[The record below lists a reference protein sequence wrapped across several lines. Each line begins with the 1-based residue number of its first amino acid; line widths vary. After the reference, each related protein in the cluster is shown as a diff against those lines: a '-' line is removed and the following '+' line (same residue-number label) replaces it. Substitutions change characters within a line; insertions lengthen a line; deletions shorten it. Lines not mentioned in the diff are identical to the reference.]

1 MADTDDARRLAEI
14 RARADAASP
23 GPWQIE
29 GVRVT
34 ATRAS
39 GTMTADLVASN
50 AAFVAFARDDIPY
63 LLDLVAARD
72 KELTELR
79 GLLAD
84 LCEDSR
90 AAAAALRY
98 WQSLEKVAYQHELP
112 YPTWRDTADAMLT
125 FARAALGGET
135 R

>member
-72 KELTELR
+72 KELAELR

-90 AAAAALRY
+90 AAAAAVRY
-98 WQSLEKVAYQHELP
+98 RRALEAVVKLHPEPAASWAV
-112 YPTWRDTADAMLT
+112 TADVMRDV
-125 FARAALGGET
+125 AREALGGAP
-135 R
+135 